1 MVMTARHRRTGAA
14 VGVAEEEIANTTLDP
29 LSLHFFRILPIESEA
44 LLPSG
49 ATSCGTTRRA

>member
-49 ATSCGTTRRA
+49 ATS